1 MITCYCTW
9 SSKLHTPNDT
19 TEIMMKVETFVKII
33 AMIVIA
39 AAALKE
45 VDSQCLVACPDNG
58 CTHDPDSG
66 WVDTVHK
73 HVHFDK
79 DSNSKSY
86 LW

>member
-1 MITCYCTW
+1 M
-9 SSKLHTPNDT
+9 
-19 TEIMMKVETFVKII
+19 
-33 AMIVIA
+33 AVIA
-39 AAALKE
+39 AAVLKE

-73 HVHFDK
+73 HVHYKK
-79 DSNSKSY
+79 DSNSKHY